1 MRMSVWGDGNKPSLT
16 SKILIIIGVIILIL
30 AGLSFG
36 LIGGL
41 LGAFLGS
48 VVLRKTGVVSSYS
61 AWTEETKAL
70 KIAKYILLGIVI
82 LAIMVFAYFIFRP
95 Y

>member
-1 MRMSVWGDGNKPSLT
+1 MKISIWGDGSKPSST

-30 AGLSFG
+30 AGLTFG

-61 AWTEETKAL
+61 AWTEETKTL

-82 LAIMVFAYFIFRP
+82 LAIVVFAYFIFKP

>member
-1 MRMSVWGDGNKPSLT
+1 MRMSVWENGNKPSLT

-48 VVLRKTGVVSSYS
+48 VVLRKTGVVSSYP